1 MQNNKGFTLVETVV
15 SLVLLSIIV
24 LAFFNTYFSVKK
36 YNDISEKRR
45 LSFQLCQDVLSQID
59 QKKVE
64 INKGKFKYSSNELIK
79 LMINKPEIYS
89 FVDKLLIKIDPL
101 YIQGKLIENLYK
113 IKLTVN
119 WSKHS
124 FSVSTIARGGERDRE

>member
-59 QKKVE
+59 QNKVE
-64 INKGKFKYSSNELIK
+64 INKGKFKYASSELIK
-79 LMINKPEIYS
+79 LMINKPEIYK

-101 YIQGKLIENLYK
+101 YIQGKLIKNLFK
-113 IKLTVN
+113 IKLTVS
-119 WSKHS
+119 WSGHT
-124 FSVSTIARGGERDRE
+124 FSVNTIARGGGRDKE